1 MQPDPEEKRV
11 TQAFGVLAD
20 RVDGEPPAILGLT
33 TSELL
38 LVSLVTGLILLPLIL
53 LISFAFG
60 LGSIALSLTGF
71 LFMCGLYGGAVIFR
85 RLKRGRPQGH
95 YQVMF
100 AVLLQRLFGGRA
112 FMLRSGYWSIGRA
125 RLGVARSSDNR

>member
-38 LVSLVTGLILLPLIL
+38 LVSLVTGLIL

-125 RLGVARSSDNR
+125 RPGAARSSDNR